1 MGIIQIVFLTEG
13 IHVILWGSIT
23 KQQEIL
29 SCLCVCVC
37 VCVCMCVCVCLLKD
51 SFKATQKLNP
61 DM

>member
-13 IHVILWGSIT
+13 IQVILWGNIT

-29 SCLCVCVC
+29 SCACVY
-37 VCVCMCVCVCLLKD
+37 VCVCLQKD
-51 SFKATQKLNP
+51 PFKATQKLKP

>member
-37 VCVCMCVCVCLLKD
+37 VCVCVYVCVCVFTKG
-51 SFKATQKLNP
+51 FI
-61 DM
+61 